1 MMKHK
6 AQEVFIRQRRGFSK
20 ENVKVTLYHHT
31 PGLQRDLDE
40 VLLFKGGDF
49 GERGRSLFFLLQI
62 CLFYLKPQLP
72 SIYTNKKWTKV

>member
-40 VLLFKGGDF
+40 VLLFN
-49 GERGRSLFFLLQI
+49 GEGWRLWREGEELVFFPFKFAFFI
-62 CLFYLKPQLP
+62 
-72 SIYTNKKWTKV
+72 